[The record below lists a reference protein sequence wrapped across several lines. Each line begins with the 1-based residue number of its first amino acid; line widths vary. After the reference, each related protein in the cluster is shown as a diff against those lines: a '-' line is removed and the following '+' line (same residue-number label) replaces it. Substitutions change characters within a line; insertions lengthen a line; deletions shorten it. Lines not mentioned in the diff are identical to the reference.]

1 MFKTVS
7 KALIVASIL
16 VLPAVVSAENMP
28 AKAPAAQT
36 KTEIKPETL
45 EAALKLVNEM
55 GMEKSYSQTINL
67 LTNNLT
73 KRVPQ
78 LASVKDKILAFY
90 HKYIGWSAIKDD
102 IAKIY
107 AKHFTKEELND
118 LLKFYQSPTG
128 KKSIKEMPSI
138 MMESRQLGMQKV
150 ASHMGELQQI
160 IESVMKKQPQPAK
173 K

>member
-1 MFKTVS
+1 MFKRVS

-16 VLPAVVSAENMP
+16 TAPAVVTAENMP
-28 AKAPAAQT
+28 AKASVES
-36 KTEIKPETL
+36 KTAVKSDSL

-55 GMEKSYSQTINL
+55 GMESSYTKTINL
-67 LTNNLT
+67 LTNNLI

-78 LASVKDKILAFY
+78 LATAKDKIIDFY
-90 HKYIGWSAIKDD
+90 QKYIGWSVIKND
-102 IAKIY
+102 IANIY

-128 KKSIKEMPSI
+128 KKAIKEMPSI
-138 MMESRQLGMQKV
+138 MMESRELGMKKV
-150 ASHMGELQQI
+150 ATHMGELQKI
-160 IESVMKKQPQPAK
+160 IESVMKKEKEAQK